1 MMTDTLDL
9 SLYVR
14 RPVDGVAAMDLVVEG
29 VHCGACIAA
38 IESGLEQA
46 GRRARRAR
54 QSGQQAGH
62 G

>member
-29 VHCGACIAA
+29 VHCGACIADNR
-38 IESGLEQA
+38 E
-46 GRRARRAR
+46 RA
-54 QSGQQAGH
+54 
-62 G
+62 